1 MQGNSGGGF
10 FSGVIA
16 VIVLGAV
23 VGAIVLFT
31 GVYNMAASI
40 PHTAIG
46 LWVVE
51 TGKVKSIQAHA
62 KGITAPDFTDKLVA
76 DGAPNYGIN
85 CSMCHGPSAGT
96 DGAPFIKGMYPEPPN
111 MSTLAV
117 KYSPSEL
124 FWIAKNGLKM
134 TGMPAVGSHV
144 SDDQLWTIVAYLEKN
159 KKADDSAPA
168 K

>member
-1 MQGNSGGGF
+1 MQGDFNR
-10 FSGVIA
+10 GVI
-16 VIVLGAV
+16 VGIVGLIIAGVAIGAV
-23 VGAIVLFT
+23 VLFT
-31 GVYNMAASI
+31 GVYNMAASV
-40 PHTAIG
+40 PHTSLG
-46 LWVVE
+46 LWVFE

-62 KGITAPDFTDKLVA
+62 KGVKAPDSFTDKQIA

-117 KYSPSEL
+117 KYTPAEL

-134 TGMPAVGSHV
+134 TGMPAVGSHI

-159 KKADDSAPA
+159 KKE
-168 K
+168 